1 MFVKDCKHLLTANS
15 SIWWEELTWRELSEL
30 PSENEVSKKGRLS
43 SKVQIKSAILRE
55 NNARIIADV
64 KNKTHF
70 KLIEAA
76 IPKVIA
82 VK

>member
-1 MFVKDCKHLLTANS
+1 MNRVLVPLKKMGLSYKSNNGQLPVTINKSILSNKSHQLEIS
-15 SIWWEELTWRELSEL
+15 SA
-30 PSENEVSKKGRLS
+30 
-43 SKVQIKSAILRE
+43 QIKSAILRE